1 MGENPKHRAKHP
13 TAPPRVC
20 ADCFWRRRYY
30 ELCANFDDLR
40 LQMIKI
46 RQEQRDRNIKR
57 GSGTMPTSQ
66 TFNEIGDDPETEKLV
81 DRLRRSG
88 E

>member
-1 MGENPKHRAKHP
+1 
-13 TAPPRVC
+13 
-20 ADCFWRRRYY
+20 
-30 ELCANFDDLR
+30 
-40 LQMIKI
+40 MIKI